1 MKNQISKE
9 KLQPVRGTKDL
20 YGAEIAGFNHIV
32 DVAKKTA
39 TLYGFGEIATP
50 IFEFSEIYERNLGE
64 ASDIISKE
72 VYKFPDRGD
81 NFLTLR
87 PEFTAGVVRA
97 FISNGDLGQ
106 NLPQKLF
113 SFGPIFRYDRPQKG
127 RQRQFHQINFENIGQ
142 NNFLSDVE
150 MIALAA
156 SILKEL
162 GVLDKTELHINSLG
176 CEQTKANYQQAL
188 TEYFSKYQSELSADS
203 QTRLQKNPLRILDSK
218 DTKDIELAK
227 NAPQISNFYSDQAK
241 NNFENILKSLNDLGL
256 KYQVN
261 QRLVR
266 GLDYYTST
274 VFEFITNAS
283 SADDKSLGAQNTVLA
298 GGRYDNLIAKMGGQD
313 LPAIGFAAGIERLML
328 MSNLEVKTIRPTFI
342 IYVSENEQPAALKL
356 ALDLRNSN
364 IYSEIIFGGNMKKQM
379 KKATSLNAAFV
390 VIIGEEELKNGKFTV
405 KNFDLGT
412 EEKVAAGDIIEYLQS
427 K

>member
-20 YGAEIAGFNHIV
+20 YGSEISAFNHIV
-32 DVAKKTA
+32 QIANKTA
-39 TLYGFGEIATP
+39 SLYGFNEISTP

-127 RQRQFHQINFENIGQ
+127 RQRQFHQINFEAIGQ
-142 NNFLSDVE
+142 NHFLSDVE

-156 SILKEL
+156 HILKEL
-162 GVLDKTELHINSLG
+162 GILEKTQLHINSLG
-176 CEQTKANYQQAL
+176 SQLTKTNYQDAL
-188 TEYFSKYQSELSADS
+188 SKYFSQYQQDLSFDS
-203 QTRLQKNPLRILDSK
+203 QNRLQKNPLRILDSK
-218 DTKDIELAK
+218 DDKDIEIAK
-227 NAPQISNFYSDQAK
+227 NAPQISDFYEESAK
-241 NNFENILKSLNDLGL
+241 DNFENILKSLDDLGID
-256 KYQVN
+256 YQVN

-266 GLDYYTST
+266 GLDYYTGT
-274 VFEFITNAS
+274 VFEFITL
-283 SADDKSLGAQNTVLA
+283 ADGSDKSLGAQNTVLA
-298 GGRYDNLIAKMGGQD
+298 GGRYDDLIAKMGGKD
-313 LPAIGFAAGIERLML
+313 LPAIGCAAGIERLML
-328 MSNLEVKTIRPTFI
+328 LANLETKNPRPIFI
-342 IYVSENEQPAALKL
+342 IYVSENEENEAFKL
-356 ALDLRNSN
+356 ALELRNSD
-364 IYSEIIFGGNMKKQM
+364 IYAEIIFGGNMKKQM
-379 KKATSLNAAFV
+379 KKATSLNAKFV
-390 VIIGEEELKNGKFTV
+390 VIIGEEEVKTKEFTV

-412 EEKVAAGDIIEYLQS
+412 AEKVATNKIIEYL

>member
-1 MKNQISKE
+1 MTQNQIKKE

-20 YGAEIAGFNHIV
+20 YGAEISAFNHIV
-32 DVAKKTA
+32 NIAKKTA
-39 TLYGFGEIATP
+39 ALYGFSEIATP

-64 ASDIISKE
+64 TSDIISKE

-97 FISNGDLGQ
+97 FISNGDLQQ

-113 SFGPIFRYDRPQKG
+113 SSGAIFRYDRPQKG

-142 NNFLSDVE
+142 NHFLSDVE

-156 SILKEL
+156 SVLNNL
-162 GVLDKTELHINSLG
+162 GVLEKTELHINSLG
-176 CEQTKANYQQAL
+176 CEKTKANYQNAL
-188 TEYFSKYQSELSADS
+188 TEYFSKYQNDLSVDS
-203 QTRLQKNPLRILDSK
+203 QNRLQKNPLRILDSK
-218 DTKDIELAK
+218 DAKDIELAK
-227 NAPQISNFYSDQAK
+227 NAPQISDFYEESVK
-241 NNFENILKSLNDLGL
+241 NNFANILKSLDGL
-256 KYQVN
+256 SINYKVN

-274 VFEFITNAS
+274 VFEFITN
-283 SADDKSLGAQNTVLA
+283 DLGAQNTVLA

-313 LPAIGFAAGIERLML
+313 LPAIGCAAGIERLML
-328 MSNLEVKTIRPTFI
+328 LSNLETKTPRPVSI
-342 IYVSENEQPAALKL
+342 IYVTENEQNEALKL
-356 ALDLRNSN
+356 ALNLRNSG
-364 IYSEIIFGGNMKKQM
+364 IYAEIIFGGNMKKQM
-379 KKATSLNAAFV
+379 RKATASNSGFV
-390 VIIGEEELKNGKFTV
+390 VIIGEEELKTEQFTV

-412 EEKVAAGDIIEYLQS
+412 EEKVATNNLVKYLQS
-427 K
+427 F